1 MAQKKNEKKINY
13 HQPPIQKIY
22 RMVADS
28 DMINIWVSNN
38 ICPRIKIFSIVSI
51 LIISIVFGFL
61 GFSVGWEIN
70 PYIID
75 AIAN

>member
-13 HQPPIQKIY
+13 HQPPTQKIY
-22 RMVADS
+22 RVVADS

-38 ICPRIKIFSIVSI
+38 ICPRIKIFSIVFI

-61 GFSVGWEIN
+61 RLSMGWEIN